1 VAAMNLRITSTAAL
15 AALLIGSA
23 GGVRA
28 APMVLDCQVQANQPD
43 HGLTRW
49 RRRIIIDQPTRTVR
63 ILDDFGHGFLQR
75 AQYPLVSINPS
86 RIVLENHQGKT
97 SFIDR
102 LTGDYVLRNEARRFM
117 LRGHCVAARPIG

>member
-1 VAAMNLRITSTAAL
+1 MDLRITSAAAL
-15 AALLIGSA
+15 VALLIASA
-23 GGVRA
+23 GAVRA

-49 RRRIIIDQPTRTVR
+49 RRRIIIDPPTRSVR
-63 ILDDFGHGFLQR
+63 ILDDFGHGYLQR
-75 AQYPLVSINPS
+75 AEYPLVSMNPS
-86 RIVLENHQGKT
+86 RIVLEEHAGKT

-102 LTGDYVLRNEARRFM
+102 MTGDYVLRNEARRFL